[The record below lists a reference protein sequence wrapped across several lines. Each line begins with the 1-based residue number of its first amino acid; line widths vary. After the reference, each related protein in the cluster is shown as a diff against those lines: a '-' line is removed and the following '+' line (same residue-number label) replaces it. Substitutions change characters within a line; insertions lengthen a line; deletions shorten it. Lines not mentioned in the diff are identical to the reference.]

1 MFIMAGDWSFKVE
14 ILTSERYHS
23 WKFKMKMYLIS
34 KGLWEIVTGAETV
47 SNETLKKR
55 PLRNVKTKLLQQFL

>member
-1 MFIMAGDWSFKVE
+1 MAGDWSFEAE

-47 SNETLKKR
+47 SNEALKKG
-55 PLRNVKTKLLQQFL
+55 L